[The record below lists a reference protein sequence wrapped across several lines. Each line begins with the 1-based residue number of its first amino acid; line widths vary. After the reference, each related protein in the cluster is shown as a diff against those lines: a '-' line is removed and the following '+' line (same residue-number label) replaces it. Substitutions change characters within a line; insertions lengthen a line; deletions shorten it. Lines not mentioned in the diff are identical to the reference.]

1 MAKPEFKT
9 RCAKLQSIVHWITGV
24 GAEITMVW
32 SRRNQF
38 SHGRDIKKYISRLV
52 LKMWIA
58 CDRKE
63 PHVFSLRLLW
73 NTIFSWD
80 RLFGDCCWWDNSWG
94 LIIGCFFSFFDTIPC
109 AYPGPANCFLSMY
122 SGCKKNNVSIYG
134 WKWEKTSLQLKKS
147 LNMDEK
153 VKDGIFRCIQVCPLY
168 WDLIYLWWTV
178 HWD

>member
-38 SHGRDIKKYISRLV
+38 SHGRDIKKYISHLV

-94 LIIGCFFSFFDTIPC
+94 LIIGCFFFHSLIQFHVLTLALLI
-109 AYPGPANCFLSMY
+109 
-122 SGCKKNNVSIYG
+122 VS
-134 WKWEKTSLQLKKS
+134 WA
-147 LNMDEK
+147 
-153 VKDGIFRCIQVCPLY
+153 CIVGAKR
-168 WDLIYLWWTV
+168 TM
-178 HWD
+178 